1 MYKVK
6 HTFAALLVLV
16 VVAFVALTVAISASA
31 DPTSIPSPT
40 PVPGESSCPGLD
52 TASFAQDWKNF
63 SFEPSGVGRLTRFY
77 GGTPTDFTQSG
88 RYEDCDA

>member
-6 HTFAALLVLV
+6 HTLAALLAV
-16 VVAFVALTVAISASA
+16 VVAIVALTVASSASA
-31 DPTSIPSPT
+31 DPTSTPSPT
-40 PVPGESSCPGLD
+40 PVPGEPSCPGLD

-63 SFEPSGVGRLTRFY
+63 SFERPGVGGLTRFY

-88 RYEDCDA
+88 RYLDCAA

>member
-6 HTFAALLVLV
+6 HTFAALLTVV
-16 VVAFVALTVAISASA
+16 VVAFAALTMATTASA

-40 PVPGESSCPGLD
+40 PVPGEASCPGLD
-52 TASFAQDWKNF
+52 TAGFAQDWKNF

-88 RYEDCDA
+88 RYDDCTP

>member
-6 HTFAALLVLV
+6 HTFAALLVVV
-16 VVAFVALTVAISASA
+16 VVAFVALTVATAASA
-31 DPTSIPSPT
+31 DPT
-40 PVPGESSCPGLD
+40 PVPGEPSCPGLD

-88 RYEDCDA
+88 WYDDCAA

>member
-1 MYKVK
+1 MYKVNYA
-6 HTFAALLVLV
+6 FAALLAV
-16 VVAFVALTVAISASA
+16 VVAIVALTVASSASA